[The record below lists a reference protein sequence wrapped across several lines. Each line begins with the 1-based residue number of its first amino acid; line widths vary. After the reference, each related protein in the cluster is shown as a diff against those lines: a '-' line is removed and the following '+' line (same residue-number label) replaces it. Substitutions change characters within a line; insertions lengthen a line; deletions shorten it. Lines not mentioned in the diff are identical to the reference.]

1 MTRFTNREKA
11 ECAERE
17 SKMRDR
23 VYPRRVCA
31 GQMTAE
37 AAERVTAM
45 MREIAAEYRKR
56 AEQDEP
62 RML

>member
-17 SKMRDR
+17 
-23 VYPRRVCA
+23 
-31 GQMTAE
+31 
-37 AAERVTAM
+37 TAM